1 MPPATDFND
10 FLHELRS
17 RELERLPPGARTVL
31 HGGSA
36 GSWYFEW
43 FDERYPTSVERHIG
57 VEAFSPAPDPLPPN
71 SEWLQQTLGDL
82 SPVEDASV
90 DLVFAGQVLEHLW
103 PEDVAG
109 FLAEAHR
116 VLRSGGTLALDSP
129 NRLVTAKLGWDH
141 PEHTVEFT
149 VDEIRE
155 LLELA
160 GFDGIRIRGVWICF
174 DSAQGRVL
182 PFEELGEVDGWDSTR
197 RADEAEARPE
207 DSFVWWAEATRGE
220 REPNREELNRRVQEV
235 YEIYRSH
242 RLSRMH
248 RTHGSVREAGARKVV
263 TGRRGRAGHLL
274 FGPYVPMRPGRWVA
288 RFRVAAGPVK
298 WRRPG
303 PDEPLGSID
312 VMVGDSDP
320 KVVAEKA
327 LTGRDLP
334 LDGTERELELPFEL
348 DQTVFGAQ
356 FRVHTLGRVRMRA
369 QYPVEVE

>member
-1 MPPATDFND
+1 MPSPTDFNE

-17 RELERLPPGARTVL
+17 KELERLPAGARTVL

-43 FDERYPTSVERHIG
+43 FDERYPSEVERHIG

-71 SEWLQQTLGDL
+71 VEWLQQTLGDL
-82 SPVEDASV
+82 SPVEDRSV

-116 VLRSGGTLALDSP
+116 VLRPGGTLAVDSP

-149 VDEIRE
+149 VDETRD

-160 GFDGIRIRGVWICF
+160 GFDGIEIRGIWICF
-174 DSAQGRVL
+174 DPEQGQVL
-182 PFEELGEVDGWDSTR
+182 PFDELGEVGGWDSTR
-197 RADEAEARPE
+197 RAEEAATRPD
-207 DSFVWWAEATRGE
+207 DSFVWWAEATRAE
-220 REPNREELNRRVQEV
+220 REPNLEGLQRRVQEV
-235 YEIYRSH
+235 YEIYRAH

-248 RTHGSVREAGARKVV
+248 RTHGSVNEVGDRTVV

-274 FGPYVPMRPGRWVA
+274 FGPYVPMRPGHWVA
-288 RFRVAAGPVK
+288 RFCLAAGPVK
-298 WRRPG
+298 WRKPE

-312 VMVGDSDP
+312 VMVGDADP
-320 KVVAEKA
+320 KVIAEKA
-327 LTGRDLP
+327 ITGRDLP
-334 LDGTERELELPFEL
+334 LDGVERELELPFEL
-348 DQTVFGAQ
+348 DETVFGAQ

>member
-1 MPPATDFND
+1 MPPEADFND

-17 RELERLPPGARTVL
+17 RELEKLPPGAATVL

-43 FDERYPTSVERHIG
+43 FEERYPTAVERHIG

-71 SEWLQQTLGDL
+71 VEWLQRTLGDL
-82 SPVEDASV
+82 SPVEGSSV

-116 VLRSGGTLALDSP
+116 VLRPGGTLALDSP

-149 VDEIRE
+149 VDEVRE
-155 LLELA
+155 LLDLA

-174 DSAQGRVL
+174 DPTAGRVL
-182 PFEELGEVDGWDSTR
+182 PFDELGEVDGWDSAR
-197 RADEAEARPE
+197 RAEKAEGRPE
-207 DSFVWWAEATRGE
+207 DSFVWWAEAERAE
-220 REPNREELNRRVQEV
+220 REPDREQLHRRVQEA
-235 YEIYRSH
+235 YEIYRSQ

-248 RTHGSVREAGARKVV
+248 RTHGSVREANGRKVV

-288 RFRVAAGPVK
+288 RFRLAAGPVR
-298 WRRPG
+298 WRKPE

-312 VMVGDSDP
+312 VMVGDSEP

-327 LTGRDLP
+327 LTGHELP
-334 LDGTERELELPFEL
+334 PDGVERELELPFEL

>member
-1 MPPATDFND
+1 MPPANDFND

-17 RELERLPPGARTVL
+17 RQVERLPSGARTVL

-43 FDERYPTSVERHIG
+43 FDERYPTPVERHIG

-71 SEWLQQTLGDL
+71 VEWLQRTLGEL
-82 SPVEDASV
+82 SPVEDSSV

-116 VLRSGGTLALDSP
+116 VLRPRGTLAVDSP

-174 DSAQGRVL
+174 DPEQGRVL
-182 PFEELGEVDGWDSTR
+182 PFDDLGEVDGWDSLR
-197 RADEAEARPE
+197 RAEEAEGRPE
-207 DSFVWWAEATRGE
+207 DSFVWWAEAE
-220 REPNREELNRRVQEV
+220 RVERKPNCEQLERRVQEA
-235 YEIYRSH
+235 YEIYRGH

-248 RTHGSVREAGARKVV
+248 RTHGSVREANGRKVV

-298 WRRPG
+298 WRKPE

-334 LDGTERELELPFEL
+334 LDGVEREFELPFEL

>member
-1 MPPATDFND
+1 VSDFNE

-17 RELERLPPGARTVL
+17 RELEKLSPGAHTVL
-31 HGGSA
+31 HGGAA

-43 FDERYPTSVERHIG
+43 FDERYPTPVERHIG
-57 VEAFSPAPDPLPPN
+57 VEAFSPAPDPLAPN
-71 SEWLQQTLGDL
+71 VEWLQRTLGDL
-82 SPVEDASV
+82 SPVEDSSV

-116 VLRSGGTLALDSP
+116 VLSPGGTLAVDSP

-155 LLELA
+155 LLGLA
-160 GFDGIRIRGVWICF
+160 GFDRIRIRGVWICF
-174 DSAQGRVL
+174 DPEQGRVL
-182 PFEELGEVDGWDSTR
+182 PFDELGEVDGWDSSR
-197 RADEAEARPE
+197 RAEEAEGRPE
-207 DSFVWWAEATRGE
+207 DSFVWWAEAARAERKPNGE
-220 REPNREELNRRVQEV
+220 QLKRRVQEV

-248 RTHGSVREAGARKVV
+248 RTHGSVREANGRKVV

-298 WRRPG
+298 WRKPE

-334 LDGTERELELPFEL
+334 LDGVEREFELPFEL